1 MMWLF
6 FVLVLLIPLFAV
18 ILDSQLGRALARRI
32 EEGEGASGDRV
43 TALESEVERLSRELD
58 LLREQTEFIDR
69 LLDEK
74 KRGELPRG
82 EGD

>member
-6 FVLVLLIPLFAV
+6 FVLVLLIPLMAV
-18 ILDSQLGRALARRI
+18 VLDSQLGRALARRI
-32 EEGEGASGDRV
+32 EEGGGSPERIA
-43 TALESEVERLSRELD
+43 ALEAELERLGRELE

-74 KRGELPRG
+74 QRGRLPRG